1 MVKISDIAKKCNV
14 SISTVSKALNGRTDL
29 SQQTSSRIRQI
40 AHEMGYIP
48 NANARILKTNRS
60 YNIGVLFVDKTGSG
74 LSHEYFSSILNS
86 LKNEAEANGYD
97 ITFISNQVV
106 GNCTTYY
113 EHAKYRGCDGVV
125 IASVDFHD
133 PQVIE
138 LVESNIPTVTIDYV
152 FDGHTSIMSD
162 NVVGLHDIVE
172 YLHRMG
178 HRKIAFIHGEN
189 TAITQKRLASFYK
202 TCEEYGIDVPDDYV
216 KEGMYHVPKLSGK
229 ATRELLA
236 LDNPPTCIIYPDD
249 YSSLAGITEIER
261 SGLTVGKDIS
271 IVGYDGIKIS
281 RFIRPE
287 LTTYVQ
293 DSEEIG
299 KMATKKIVEMIESP
313 KTSVA
318 EQVYVKGHLQEG
330 KTVKALIS
338 E

>member
-1 MVKISDIAKKCNV
+1 MIKISDIAKRCNV

-29 SQQTSSRIRQI
+29 SLQTSTRIREI

-106 GNCTTYY
+106 GNCQTYY

-138 LVESNIPTVTIDYV
+138 LVESNIPTVTIDFV

-162 NVVGLHDIVE
+162 NIVGLHDIVE

-189 TAITQKRLASFYK
+189 TAITQKRLASYYK
-202 TCEEYGIDVPDDYV
+202 TCGEYGIDVPDEYV
-216 KEGMYHVPKLSGK
+216 KEGMYHVPQLSGK
-229 ATRELLA
+229 ATRELLS

-261 SGLTVGKDIS
+261 SGLSVGKDIS

-293 DSEEIG
+293 DSEQIG
-299 KMATKKIVEMIESP
+299 KMATKKIVEMIENP
-313 KTSVA
+313 KTSLA
-318 EQVYVKGHLQEG
+318 QQVSVKGHLQEG

-338 E
+338 D

>member
-1 MVKISDIAKKCNV
+1 MIKISDIAKRCDV

-29 SQQTSSRIRQI
+29 SKQTSERIRGV

-60 YNIGVLFVDKTGSG
+60 YNIGVLFVDKSGSG

-86 LKNEAEANGYD
+86 LKNEAELNGYD
-97 ITFISNQVV
+97 VTFISNQVV
-106 GNCTTYY
+106 GNSKTYY

-125 IASVDFHD
+125 VASVDFHD
-133 PQVIE
+133 PQVIY

-162 NVVGLHDIVE
+162 NIVGLHDIVH
-172 YLHRMG
+172 YLYKQG
-178 HRKIAFIHGEN
+178 HRRIAFIHGEN

-202 TCEEYGIDVPDDYV
+202 TCEEYGIEVPDEYV
-216 KEGMYHVPKLSGK
+216 KEGQYHIPQLSGK

-236 LDNPPTCIIYPDD
+236 LPNRPTCIIYPDD
-249 YSSLAGITEIER
+249 YSSLAGVTEIER
-261 SGLTVGKDIS
+261 EGLSIPNDIS

-293 DSEEIG
+293 DSEQIG
-299 KMATKKIVEMIESP
+299 KMAAKKLIEMIESP
-313 KTSVA
+313 KTSLA
-318 EQVYVKGHLQEG
+318 QQVSVRGHLQEG

-338 E
+338 D